1 MNSFTDWLSEWAAPP
16 RHPYFLENHQ
26 SVAAL
31 CTSLNTCIY
40 PPDFLF
46 LFDRSIGDDHWRGI
60 DLRCTLHPSCV
71 CVYMSTHY
79 TTDKMIKKK
88 RKEKR
93 ICIILPLTS
102 AAGASPLLCSSVLV
116 VSLYISIESFDEA
129 RRISSTR
136 SVVEVVGAPL
146 LSSPPVYRW
155 DDDDEEGNTEHWTQ
169 YSNCYSLKV
178 DMCMDIDN
186 GESYTER
193 RGWWT
198 HCCWVLLLWCC
209 CSRGICTSRLCICRF
224 FLPSILFVAYLT
236 PGYIID
242 KPLPIYYWQCG
253 TMSSS
258 SSSSSS
264 WLVYTSINIWY
275 CCTCSLSSPPPLFTS
290 GSINPYWV
298 VTTV

>member
-1 MNSFTDWLSEWAAPP
+1 LTRNWSAVHFTSIVCE
-16 RHPYFLENHQ
+16 HPLYYRQN
-26 SVAAL
+26 
-31 CTSLNTCIY
+31 
-40 PPDFLF
+40 
-46 LFDRSIGDDHWRGI
+46 DR
-60 DLRCTLHPSCV
+60 
-71 CVYMSTHY
+71 
-79 TTDKMIKKK
+79 KKK

-102 AAGASPLLCSSVLV
+102 AAAAASPLLCSSVLV

-136 SVVEVVGAPL
+136 SVVVVGAPL

-155 DDDDEEGNTEHWTQ
+155 DDDDDDEEGNSEHWTQ

-178 DMCMDIDN
+178 AMCMDIDN
-186 GESYTER
+186 GESYIER

-209 CSRGICTSRLCICRF
+209 SSRGICTSRLCICRF
-224 FLPSILFVAYLT
+224 ILPSILFVAYLT

-242 KPLPIYYWQCG
+242 KPLPIYYYWQCG

-258 SSSSSS
+258 SSSS
-264 WLVYTSINIWY
+264 WLVHTSINIWY
-275 CCTCSLSSPPPLFTS
+275 CWRTCSLCSPFPLFSSARLNQSLLS
-290 GSINPYWV
+290 GYHRIGQSMQVFIHWSMKRF
-298 VTTV
+298 TAWCFIFF